1 VILIFL
7 PIFFLQDLAG
17 RIFSPL
23 GVSYITS
30 VTASLVVAVTMVP
43 ALCYLLLVRR
53 SERVHDRGASLYVI
67 GNREVLL
74 DHATSHEAGHEERE
88 TRFVTWLKRHFLR
101 VLNLA
106 LRRFW
111 WVVALSLVGLAASLA
126 LLPYFGL
133 SFLPEFHEGN
143 YIIAMTTLPGTSL
156 EESMRLGALV
166 RKDLLK
172 YPQVVSIDQRAG
184 RSELDEDAQ
193 PPNFSEFDVRLDFA
207 RDPSMSPDELIK
219 KIRAE
224 MAGIPGVV
232 FNVGQFIAHRFDEV
246 LSGVRSQVA
255 IKIFGDN
262 LQTLYRLGQQIQ
274 GRVSSI
280 PGVVDV
286 NLEQQISVAQVS
298 ITIDRNKAARYGI
311 AVGDIAQDIQL
322 SLNGET
328 VSSVL
333 EGRRTFDLNLRL
345 EGRSRNSVDAI
356 RNLPIAAPSID
367 PDGMAKIPLREIAKI
382 EVEDQPYSINRESVQ
397 RLIVLGFNVQGR
409 DLGSVIRETQAVVSD
424 QVTLPPTYYV
434 EYGGQFE
441 SQQQANRTLLSLGG
455 LALLGAVL
463 LLYKV
468 FGTFWEALLV
478 LFNLPL
484 AMIGGIVALFL
495 AGADM
500 SVAAVIGFITL
511 FGIATRNGIILV
523 THYNQLR
530 KDGVPPHEVVVQGTL
545 DRLVPVLM
553 TAATAALGL
562 VPLLWGS
569 PVGKELEQPLAQ
581 VVLGGLF
588 TSTFLN
594 MVVVPT
600 VYNRIEQWRTKRHR
614 ETATPLTQTEEPPMR
629 KTKAIAG
636 LRSLLPAVTLGFALA
651 LAGGF
656 VQRATAHDEDKAA
669 TTAIP
674 DTPAAIWQLIDKEAD
689 ETTKAIQTGA
699 LKDLH
704 HHAYTI
710 RDLVAALPEHSG
722 SLPADKVTK
731 VKADSKFVAT
741 LAQRLDAAGDSNN
754 KAASISN
761 FDKLK
766 DVLKSIRSNYPEVVT
781 H

>member
-1 VILIFL
+1 
-7 PIFFLQDLAG
+7 
-17 RIFSPL
+17 
-23 GVSYITS
+23 
-30 VTASLVVAVTMVP
+30 
-43 ALCYLLLVRR
+43 
-53 SERVHDRGASLYVI
+53 
-67 GNREVLL
+67 
-74 DHATSHEAGHEERE
+74 
-88 TRFVTWLKRHFLR
+88 
-101 VLNLA
+101 
-106 LRRFW
+106 
-111 WVVALSLVGLAASLA
+111 
-126 LLPYFGL
+126 
-133 SFLPEFHEGN
+133 
-143 YIIAMTTLPGTSL
+143 
-156 EESMRLGALV
+156 
-166 RKDLLK
+166 
-172 YPQVVSIDQRAG
+172 
-184 RSELDEDAQ
+184 
-193 PPNFSEFDVRLDFA
+193 
-207 RDPSMSPDELIK
+207 
-219 KIRAE
+219 
-224 MAGIPGVV
+224 
-232 FNVGQFIAHRFDEV
+232 
-246 LSGVRSQVA
+246 VA

-262 LQTLYRLGQQIQ
+262 LSTLYRVGQQIQ
-274 GRVSSI
+274 DRVRGI

-286 NLEQQISVAQVS
+286 NLEQQISVPQVT
-298 ITIDRNKAARYGI
+298 ITIDRKKAARYGI

-333 EGRRTFDLNLRL
+333 EGSRTFDLSVRL
-345 EGRSRNSVDAI
+345 EGTARNSVDAI
-356 RNLPIAAPSID
+356 RNLPIAAPAID
-367 PDGMAKIPLREIAKI
+367 PDGMAKIPLREIATI
-382 EVEDQPYSINRESVQ
+382 EVQDQPYSINRESVQ

-409 DLGSVIRETQAVVSD
+409 DLGSVIRETQSAIAD

-530 KDGVPPHEVVVQGTL
+530 KDGMPPHEVVVQGTL

-600 VYNRIEQWRTKRHR
+600 VYNRIEQWRAKRHR
-614 ETATPLTQTEEPPMR
+614 DVAAPPTQTENPPMT
-629 KTKAIAG
+629 KTKAKIAG
-636 LRSLLPAVTLGFALA
+636 LRALLPALALGVTLA

-656 VQRATAHDEDKAA
+656 AQRASAQHEDKSAPV
-669 TTAIP
+669 AIP
-674 DTPAAIWQLIDKEAD
+674 DTPAGIWQLIDKETD
-689 ETTKAIQTGA
+689 ETTKAIQSGA
-699 LKDLH
+699 LKELH